1 MTSQQSDNKE
11 LDDALDQL
19 SDSLGQR
26 QPDPDENKPIEDKV
40 KVKNIYVKLKVFIA
54 YTILSCT

>member
-1 MTSQQSDNKE
+1 MAEGELFVFQPSDKE
-11 LDDALDQL
+11 LDDALDKL

-40 KVKNIYVKLKVFIA
+40 KVGKNN
-54 YTILSCT
+54 